1 MRLGENQSRCACES
15 EEGSVVGVCGQRF
28 PGVTSITTGWLAWAA
43 DNQTR
48 TVLGVNTGLPT
59 LDAAVPLYLLD
70 FTVSQK
76 RKLAAPLLSGMT
88 TG

>member
-1 MRLGENQSRCACES
+1 MWSGLPR
-15 EEGSVVGVCGQRF
+15 
-28 PGVTSITTGWLAWAA
+28 VTSITTGWLTWAA
-43 DNQTR
+43 DNQTSRESFDR

-76 RKLAAPLLSGMT
+76 RKLAARLLSGMT